1 MNGNVELGHKL
12 GTIASNI
19 PQMAPQVKDL
29 NHFES
34 IRSHLEEM
42 KAIGEQLK
50 LAELR
55 MQTIKDKIDIFSN
68 QVEGFTEQAD
78 MEEAEETPTVSLYTV
93 VDEEDPIDVLVGAAM
108 TERFANVTIS
118 R

>member
-1 MNGNVELGHKL
+1 
-12 GTIASNI
+12 
-19 PQMAPQVKDL
+19 
-29 NHFES
+29 
-34 IRSHLEEM
+34 M
-42 KAIGEQLK
+42 KAFGEQLK

-68 QVEGFTEQAD
+68 QVEGFTELD
-78 MEEAEETPTVSLYTV
+78 GIEEAEETPTVSLYTV

-108 TERFANVTIS
+108 TERFAGVTIS

>member
-12 GTIASNI
+12 STIASNI

-55 MQTIKDKIDIFSN
+55 M
-68 QVEGFTEQAD
+68 
-78 MEEAEETPTVSLYTV
+78 
-93 VDEEDPIDVLVGAAM
+93 
-108 TERFANVTIS
+108 
-118 R
+118 

>member
-12 GTIASNI
+12 STIASNI

-68 QVEGFTEQAD
+68 QVEGFIEQA
-78 MEEAEETPTVSLYTV
+78 
-93 VDEEDPIDVLVGAAM
+93 
-108 TERFANVTIS
+108 
-118 R
+118 